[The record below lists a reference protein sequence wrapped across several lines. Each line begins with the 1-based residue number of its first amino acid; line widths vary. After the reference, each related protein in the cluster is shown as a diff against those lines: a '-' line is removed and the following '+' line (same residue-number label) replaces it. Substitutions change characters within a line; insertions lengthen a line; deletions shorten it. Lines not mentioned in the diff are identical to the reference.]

1 VRPEGGQGGTG
12 RGVRPAGLEPLV
24 RVGHKGAE
32 HLATPNTRASFEA
45 AVEAG
50 VDMIEFD
57 VLKVDDRLVLAHDY
71 EDAAERECITYE
83 EGLDFFLEPDFQH
96 LGLDVDIKLRGY
108 EREVVFALL
117 ERGLVGRSIVSTTFT
132 ESLSVIGKLAPDLRR
147 GFSIPRARRDYTKSA
162 LLAPPAYA
170 VLRIMRRQLPG
181 KARIALRAGRCEG
194 LMVHWLLASPQLVDA
209 VHGLE
214 GFVYAWTVDD
224 PERIALLDAQGFDGV
239 ITNDPRLFDAAVA
252 GGAAA
257 A

>member
-1 VRPEGGQGGTG
+1 
-12 RGVRPAGLEPLV
+12 
-24 RVGHKGAE
+24 
-32 HLATPNTRASFEA
+32 
-45 AVEAG
+45 
-50 VDMIEFD
+50 M
-57 VLKVDDRLVLAHDY
+57 
-71 EDAAERECITYE
+71 
-83 EGLDFFLEPDFQH
+83 
-96 LGLDVDIKLRGY
+96 DIKHRDY
-108 EREVVFALL
+108 EREVVFSLL
-117 ERGLVGRSIVSTTFT
+117 ERGLVERSIVSTTFT

-170 VLRIMRRQLPG
+170 VLRMMRRQLPG

-194 LMVHWLLASPQLVDA
+194 LMVHWLLASPQLVEA
-209 VHGLE
+209 VHGAD

-239 ITNDPRLFDAAVA
+239 ITNDPRLFDVAAE